1 VIDTERTCRNNPP
14 MRATT
19 SAMIAAILLG
29 TGFSIAVRVAAAAE
43 MSIGLAVPL
52 SGKDAML
59 GEQLQA
65 GVETAAAN
73 HAGATVTLETADS
86 GCTADGGA
94 KAARQFVD
102 ARVGAVV
109 GFLCTEAIEAAL
121 PILKEA
127 NIPVITPGVRANSLT
142 DKRYKTG
149 WPVYRLAPRDD
160 EESKAVAAILTKK
173 WADKLFAIIDDGT
186 IYGRELSENF
196 RLATEQAGLK
206 PVFTDN
212 YRPQMDNQIGLVG
225 RLKKA
230 GAEYVFAG
238 GDRTDIAVI
247 GREAP
252 NLGLKL
258 TIAGGEA
265 LRAEPG
271 DVPLARGTLMIG
283 LPDWSVSDDRTAFFQ
298 LAADDIAPEGYVLP
312 GYAALQIAASA
323 LAQQD
328 AQKNFRKRMETTS
341 FDTAIGPIRFD
352 DKGDVVGNPYRLY
365 EWDGN
370 SFVEVR

>member
-1 VIDTERTCRNNPP
+1 MHAKLP
-14 MRATT
+14 AL
-19 SAMIAAILLG
+19 IAAILLG
-29 TGFSIAVRVAAAAE
+29 AGFLATAEATAAADI
-43 MSIGLAVPL
+43 SIGLAVPL
-52 SGKDAML
+52 SGRDATL

-86 GCTADGGA
+86 RCTADGGRS
-94 KAARQFVD
+94 AARQFVEAKVD
-102 ARVGAVV
+102 AVV
-109 GFLCTEAIEAAL
+109 GFLCMEAIEAAL
-121 PILKEA
+121 PILKQA
-127 NIPVITPGVRANSLT
+127 HIPVVTPGVRADSLT

-149 WPVYRLAPRDD
+149 WPVYRLAPRAD
-160 EESKAVAAILTKK
+160 EESNAIDAILTKR

-186 IYGRELSENF
+186 IYGRDLSENF
-196 RLATEQAGLK
+196 RLAAEQAGLK

-238 GDRTDIAVI
+238 GDRGDIAII
-247 GREAP
+247 GRDAAK
-252 NLGLKL
+252 LGLKL

-265 LRAEPG
+265 LRAAPG
-271 DVPLARGTLMIG
+271 DVPLAKGTLMIG
-283 LPDWSVSDDRTAFFQ
+283 LPDWSVSGDRAVLFQ
-298 LAADDIAPEGYVLP
+298 LAADDIVPEGYVLP
-312 GYAALQIAASA
+312 GYAALQIAALA
-323 LAQQD
+323 LTPQGPQES
-328 AQKNFRKRMETTS
+328 FRKRMESTR
-341 FDTAIGPIRFD
+341 FDTAIGPVRFD

-365 EWDGN
+365 QWDGN

>member
-1 VIDTERTCRNNPP
+1 
-14 MRATT
+14 MRATK
-19 SAMIAAILLG
+19 SALIAAVLLG
-29 TGFSIAVRVAAAAE
+29 TGLSMTAGDAMAAE
-43 MSIGLAVPL
+43 ISIGLAAPL
-52 SGKDAML
+52 SGADAML

-73 HAGATVTLETADS
+73 HARATVTLETADS
-86 GCTADGGA
+86 ACTADGGA
-94 KAARQFVD
+94 KAAQQFVD

-127 NIPVITPGVRANSLT
+127 GIPVITPGVRANSLT

-160 EESKAVAAILTKK
+160 EESKAVAGILTKR

-196 RLATEQAGLK
+196 RLAAEQAGLK

-212 YRPQMDNQIGLVG
+212 FRPQMDNQIGLVG

-238 GDRTDIAVI
+238 GDRSDIAII
-247 GREAP
+247 GRDATK
-252 NLGLKL
+252 LGLKL

-265 LRAEPG
+265 LRAVPG

-283 LPDWSVSDDRTAFFQ
+283 LPDWSVSGDRAALFQ
-298 LAADDIAPEGYVLP
+298 LAAADISPEGYVLP

-323 LAQQD
+323 LSQQGAQGSFQ
-328 AQKNFRKRMETTS
+328 KRMEDTR

-370 SFVEVR
+370 SFVEAH

>member
-1 VIDTERTCRNNPP
+1 
-14 MRATT
+14 
-19 SAMIAAILLG
+19 MIAAILLG
-29 TGFSIAVRVAAAAE
+29 AGFSIAAGAAAAAE

-160 EESKAVAAILTKK
+160 EESKAVAAILTKR
-173 WADKLFAIIDDGT
+173 WADRLFAIIDDGT

-196 RLATEQAGLK
+196 RLAAEQTGLK

-247 GREAP
+247 GRDAAK
-252 NLGLKL
+252 LGLKL

-283 LPDWSVSDDRTAFFQ
+283 LPDWSVSDDRTALFQ
-298 LAADDIAPEGYVLP
+298 LAADDIVPEGYVLP
-312 GYAALQIAASA
+312 GYAALQIAASV

-352 DKGDVVGNPYRLY
+352 DKGDVTGNPYRLY

>member
-1 VIDTERTCRNNPP
+1 MKAQARESSLPIHPTALALV
-14 MRATT
+14 
-19 SAMIAAILLG
+19 AAGLLG
-29 TGFSIAVRVAAAAE
+29 SALSPAGAADI
-43 MSIGLAVPL
+43 SIGLAAPL
-52 SGKDAML
+52 SGPSQTL
-59 GEQLQA
+59 GEQLRG

-86 GCTADGGA
+86 ECTADGGA
-94 KAARQFVD
+94 RAARQFAD

-127 NIPVITPGVRANSLT
+127 HIPVITPGVRTNSLT

-160 EESKAVAAILTKK
+160 EESKAIADILTKR

-186 IYGRELSENF
+186 IYGRDLSENF
-196 RLATEQAGLK
+196 RLAAEQAGLK

-212 YRPQMDNQIGLVG
+212 YRPQMDNQIGLIG

-230 GAEYVFAG
+230 GAEYVFVG
-238 GDRTDIAVI
+238 GDRADIAVI
-247 GREAP
+247 GRDAEK
-252 NLGLKL
+252 LGLKL

-265 LRAEPG
+265 LRAAPG
-271 DVPLARGTLMIG
+271 DVPLAKGTLMIG
-283 LPDWSVSDDRTAFFQ
+283 LPDWSETNDLTALSQ
-298 LAADDIAPEGYVLP
+298 LKAADIVPEGYVLP
-312 GYAALQIAASA
+312 GYAALQIAAASLAAGSA
-323 LAQQD
+323 
-328 AQKNFRKRMETTS
+328 S
-341 FDTAIGPIRFD
+341 FKDHIEKTQFATAIGPVRFD
-352 DKGDVVGNPYRLY
+352 DKGDVAGNPYRLY

-370 SFVEVR
+370 AFVEAH

>member
-1 VIDTERTCRNNPP
+1 
-14 MRATT
+14 MRATK
-19 SAMIAAILLG
+19 SALIAAILLG
-29 TGFSIAVRVAAAAE
+29 TLHAAAAAE
-43 MSIGLAVPL
+43 ISIGLAAPL
-52 SGKDAML
+52 SGADAML
-59 GEQLQA
+59 GEQLRA
-65 GVETAAAN
+65 GAETAAAN

-86 GCTADGGA
+86 GCTADDGA
-94 KAARQFVD
+94 KAARQFVKSE
-102 ARVGAVV
+102 VGAVV

-127 NIPVITPGVRANSLT
+127 NIPVITPGVRADSLT

-160 EESKAVAAILTKK
+160 EESKAIDAILTKR

-196 RLATEQAGLK
+196 RLAAEQAGLK

-230 GAEYVFAG
+230 GADYVFAG
-238 GDRTDIAVI
+238 GDRTDIAII
-247 GREAP
+247 GRDAAK
-252 NLGLKL
+252 LGRKL

-265 LRAEPG
+265 LSAAPG
-271 DVPLARGTLMIG
+271 DVPLATGTLMIG
-283 LPDWSVSDDRTAFFQ
+283 LPDRSASDDRTVLFQ

-312 GYAALQIAASA
+312 GYAALQIAASV
-323 LAQQD
+323 LAPGE
-328 AQKNFRKRMETTS
+328 AKESFEKRMESTE
-341 FDTAIGPIRFD
+341 FKTAIGPVRFD
-352 DKGDVVGNPYRLY
+352 DKGDVMGNPYRLY

-370 SFVEVR
+370 SFVEAH

>member
-1 VIDTERTCRNNPP
+1 
-14 MRATT
+14 
-19 SAMIAAILLG
+19 MITAILLG
-29 TGFSIAVRVAAAAE
+29 TGFSIAAGAAAAAE

-160 EESKAVAAILTKK
+160 EESKAVAAMLTKK

-247 GREAP
+247 GRDAAK
-252 NLGLKL
+252 LGLKL

-265 LRAEPG
+265 LRAEPS
-271 DVPLARGTLMIG
+271 DVPLAKGTLMIG
-283 LPDWSVSDDRTAFFQ
+283 LPDWSISDDRTALFQ

-352 DKGDVVGNPYRLY
+352 DKGDVTGNPYRLY

-370 SFVEVR
+370 SFVEVH